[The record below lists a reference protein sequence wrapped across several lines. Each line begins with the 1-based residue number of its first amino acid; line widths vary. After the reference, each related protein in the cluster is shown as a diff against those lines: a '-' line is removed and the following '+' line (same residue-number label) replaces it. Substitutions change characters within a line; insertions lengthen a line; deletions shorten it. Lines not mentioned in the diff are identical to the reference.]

1 MPCSPDGLREV
12 AGMGLAVASSYQ
24 AVYNYSTNLM
34 SGSPKAVEIC
44 AKVRSVN
51 LSMCALMLTESCF
64 SVLMK
69 KNQIIID
76 INKKK
81 YIFATL

>member
-44 AKVRSVN
+44 AKV
-51 LSMCALMLTESCF
+51 LSMNIFNVC
-64 SVLMK
+64 
-69 KNQIIID
+69 IIVRGKLYFRYDEKISD
-76 INKKK
+76 N
-81 YIFATL
+81 Y